1 VTPASDRDADP
12 YDVVTHLVAHGTSL
26 PAQCPTEPQAH
37 QAPNQALLHGPNCQ
51 NVRMQVLEERTGD
64 LHRQLLLAQS
74 ELKAAQE
81 DSHIQDLDKAHL
93 QTQLAG
99 IHAHLMRKTGCSGKT
114 RLVPHV
120 PCAS

>member
-1 VTPASDRDADP
+1 MLQACQHDA
-12 YDVVTHLVAHGTSL
+12 VETRARQG
-26 PAQCPTEPQAH
+26 
-37 QAPNQALLHGPNCQ
+37 PNQALLHGLSCQ
-51 NVRMQVLEERTGD
+51 YVRMQVLEERTGE

-81 DSHIQDLDKAHL
+81 DAHIQELDKAHL

-99 IHAHLMRKTGCSGKT
+99 SHAHLMRKTGRSGKT

-120 PCAS
+120 PSSP